1 MPMDGF
7 TLGFVARE
15 LDRLLAGG
23 RIDRVAQP
31 ERDELIL
38 TVRNGGRNML
48 LLLSAS
54 ADCAR
59 AHITDVKKNNPL
71 EPPALCMLLR
81 KRIVGG
87 RITGVTQIDCDRILE
102 IGIEHRD
109 ELGDLT

>member
-71 EPPALCMLLR
+71 EPPGPVHASAQAHC
-81 KRIVGG
+81 G
-87 RITGVTQIDCDRILE
+87 R
-102 IGIEHRD
+102 
-109 ELGDLT
+109 